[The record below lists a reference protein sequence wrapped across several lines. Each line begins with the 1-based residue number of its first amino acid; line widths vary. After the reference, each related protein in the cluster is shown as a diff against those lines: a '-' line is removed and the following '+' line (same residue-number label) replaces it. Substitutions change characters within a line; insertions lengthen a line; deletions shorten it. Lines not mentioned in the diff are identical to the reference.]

1 MMWYIV
7 QMSGIGVALFTNHWV
22 VKDEFHM
29 GVLNNCAFNTSG
41 CYRGADIEGNLLC
54 DPREARSSTTSESL
68 ESRKRKRYDIIL
80 YVR

>member
-1 MMWYIV
+1 MMWHIV

-22 VKDEFHM
+22 VKDEFQM

-54 DPREARSSTTSESL
+54 DPREARSSTSESL
-68 ESRKRKRYDIIL
+68 EYRKRKRYHIIL
-80 YVR
+80 Y